1 MKLLGIRK
9 LGCTVAAAS
18 LLAASG
24 GALAQGVKNSINLVV
39 GGVPPIGYVN
49 ATVVMLEYERLIT
62 QKISVFGRGSS
73 LKYKY
78 DDDEYEE
85 EGDGR
90 GIGLGVRFFPQGGL
104 RGFYVGGAVST
115 FKSTWDWID
124 DKGTSFTSRGDGE
137 STSIQWGAEVG
148 YRFNLGTERISL
160 TPAVHVGSWLG
171 GDTKCNTTSGPGAG
185 TSCDKESQLGFYGA
199 VSVALG
205 IAF

>member
-1 MKLLGIRK
+1 MKLLEIKK
-9 LGCTVAAAS
+9 LACALAGAS

-24 GALAQGVKNSINLVV
+24 GALAQDAKNSINLVV
-39 GGVPPIGYVN
+39 GGVPPIYYVK

-62 QKISVFGRGSS
+62 QKISVFVRGSS
-73 LKYKY
+73 LKYTY
-78 DDDEYEE
+78 DDDQYEE
-85 EGDGR
+85 KGDGR
-90 GIGLGVRFFPQGGL
+90 GIGAGARFFPKGGL

-148 YRFNLGTERISL
+148 YRFNLGRHVSL
-160 TPAVHVGSWLG
+160 TPAANIGSWLG
-171 GDTKCNTTSGPGAG
+171 ADSTCNKTSPAPAGP
-185 TSCDKESQLGFYGA
+185 CDKESQLGFYAA

>member
-1 MKLLGIRK
+1 MKLLEIRK
-9 LGCTVAAAS
+9 LGWALAAAG

-24 GALAQGVKNSINLVV
+24 GALAQDVKNSINLIV
-39 GGVPPIGYVN
+39 GGVPPIGYVK

-62 QKISVFGRGSS
+62 QKLSVFVRGSS

-90 GIGLGVRFFPQGGL
+90 GFGGGVRFFPKGGL
-104 RGFYVGGAVST
+104 RGFYVGGAVSS

-148 YRFNLGTERISL
+148 YRFNLGRHVSL
-160 TPAVHVGSWLG
+160 TPALNVGSWLG
-171 GDTKCNTTSGPGAG
+171 GDTTCNKTSPAPAG
-185 TSCDKESQLGFYGA
+185 TCDKESQLGFYGA

>member
-1 MKLLGIRK
+1 MKRLEIRK
-9 LGCTVAAAS
+9 FGCAVAAAS

-24 GALAQGVKNSINLVV
+24 GALAQDVKNSINLIV
-39 GGVPPIGYVN
+39 GGVPPIGYVK

-62 QKISVFGRGSS
+62 QKLSVFVRGSS

-90 GIGLGVRFFPQGGL
+90 GFGGGVRFFPQGGL
-104 RGFYVGGAVST
+104 RGFYVGGAVSS

-124 DKGTSFTSRGDGE
+124 DKGTSSISRGDGE

-148 YRFNLGTERISL
+148 YRFNLGRHVSL
-160 TPAVHVGSWLG
+160 TPAFNAGSWLG
-171 GDTKCNTTSGPGAG
+171 GDTTCNKTSPTPG
-185 TSCDKESQLGFYGA
+185 TCDKESQLGFYGA

>member
-1 MKLLGIRK
+1 MKLLEIRK
-9 LGCTVAAAS
+9 LGCVMVVAG
-18 LLAASG
+18 LLAAASG
-24 GALAQGVKNSINLVV
+24 GALAQGVKNSINVVV

-62 QKISVFGRGSS
+62 QKLSVFVRGSS

-90 GIGLGVRFFPQGGL
+90 GFGAGVRFFPQNGL
-104 RGFYVGGAVST
+104 KGFYVGGAVSS

-148 YRFNLGTERISL
+148 YRFNLGTHVSL
-160 TPAVHVGSWLG
+160 TPALHVGSWLG
-171 GDTKCNTTSGPGAG
+171 GDTTCNKTSPPPAG
-185 TSCDKESQLGFYGA
+185 TCDKESQLGFYGA

>member
-1 MKLLGIRK
+1 MKLLEIRRFAYA
-9 LGCTVAAAS
+9 VAAAS

-39 GGVPPIGYVN
+39 GGVPPIGYVK

-78 DDDEYEE
+78 DDDTYEE

-90 GIGLGVRFFPQGGL
+90 GIGVGVRFFPKGGL
-104 RGFYVGGAVST
+104 RGFYVGGAVSS
-115 FKSTWDWID
+115 FKSTWDWVD

-148 YRFNLGTERISL
+148 YRFNLGTDRVSL
-160 TPAVHVGSWLG
+160 TPALNVGSWVG
-171 GDTKCNTTSGPGAG
+171 ADTTCNKTSPPPAG
-185 TSCDKESQLGFYGA
+185 TCSKESQLGFYGA

>member
-1 MKLLGIRK
+1 MKLLEIRK
-9 LGCTVAAAS
+9 LGCAVAAVS

-24 GALAQGVKNSINLVV
+24 GALAQDVKNSINLVV
-39 GGVPPIGYVN
+39 GGVPPIGYVK

-62 QKISVFGRGSS
+62 QKISVFGRGST

-78 DDDEYEE
+78 DDDTYEE

-90 GIGLGVRFFPQGGL
+90 GIGLGVRFFPKGGL

-124 DKGTSFTSRGDGE
+124 DKGTTSIKRGDGE

-148 YRFNLGTERISL
+148 YRFNLGRHVSL
-160 TPAVHVGSWLG
+160 TPALNVGSWLG
-171 GDTKCNTTSGPGAG
+171 ADTKCNQTSPATTVP
-185 TSCDKESQLGFYGA
+185 CDKESQLGFYGA

>member
-1 MKLLGIRK
+1 MTLLGIRK
-9 LGCTVAAAS
+9 LGYAVAAAS

-24 GALAQGVKNSINLVV
+24 GALAQGVKNSINLTV
-39 GGVPPIGYVN
+39 GGVPPIGYVK

-90 GIGLGVRFFPQGGL
+90 GFGAGVRFYPQGGL
-104 RGFYVGGAVST
+104 KGFYVGGAVSS

-148 YRFNLGTERISL
+148 YRFRLGTEHISL
-160 TPAVHVGSWLG
+160 TPALHVGSWLG
-171 GDTKCNTTSGPGAG
+171 ADTTCNQTSPA
-185 TSCDKESQLGFYGA
+185 TSVPCDKESQLGFYGA
-199 VSVALG
+199 VSVSLG